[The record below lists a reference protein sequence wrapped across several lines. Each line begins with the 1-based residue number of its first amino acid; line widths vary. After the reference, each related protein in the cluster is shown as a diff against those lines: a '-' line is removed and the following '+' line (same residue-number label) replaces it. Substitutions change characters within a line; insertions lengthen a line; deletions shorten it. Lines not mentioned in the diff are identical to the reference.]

1 MADPFP
7 VDAPPALPVDTFL
20 GSKALRRVLAAFTY
34 RDFRVQWFGACTS
47 SIGTWTQSA
56 AQSWMILSLTKSPF
70 YLGLDPFLQQL
81 PIMLFTLIG
90 GVLADRR
97 DRRRTLLMSQYI
109 QMATAAALGLLVV
122 FDVVKIWHILALSF
136 CTGLAQAFGGPAYQS
151 LIPSLVDKK
160 DLPNAIALNSIQFNV
175 ARGVGPLV
183 FAATLAICASWG
195 LSDPQ
200 AMAVCFFLNAISF
213 LVVIYTLLSLRV
225 KHIPSVA
232 VTRMRDELRGG
243 LAYVRNHGSL
253 VSLIVF
259 AAMTTFLGF
268 AVLTLLPI
276 FAERVFH
283 GGAGTYSQLMIA
295 SGAGAVF
302 GALVI
307 AWLGQFKRM
316 GRTALF
322 MQATY
327 GLLIV
332 AFAASQYLWLSLVL
346 LFLIGAT
353 QMMVF
358 SSATSLVQLIAPNEM
373 RGRVVSIYMLAFRGG
388 MPIGSLVS
396 GYLATFIAPPL
407 VIALNGGLLIV
418 IAGYFLARSHGIRD
432 L

>member
-1 MADPFP
+1 M
-7 VDAPPALPVDTFL
+7 
-20 GSKALRRVLAAFTY
+20 LAAFTY
-34 RDFRVQWFGACTS
+34 RDFRVQWFGACMS

-70 YLGLDPFLQQL
+70 FLGLDPFLQQL

-97 DRRRTLLMSQYI
+97 DRRRTLLASQYI
-109 QMATAAALGLLVV
+109 QMSAAAVLGLLVI
-122 FDVVKIWHILALSF
+122 FDVVQIWHILALSF

-175 ARGVGPLV
+175 ARGIGPLV
-183 FAATLAICASWG
+183 FAVTLAISASWG
-195 LSDPQ
+195 FTDPQ
-200 AMAVCFFLNAISF
+200 AMAVCFLLNAVSF
-213 LVVIYTLLSLRV
+213 LVVIYTLLALRV

-232 VTRMRDELRGG
+232 TTRMRDELRGG
-243 LAYVRNHGSL
+243 LIYVRNHGSL
-253 VSLIVF
+253 VGLIVF

-268 AVLTLLPI
+268 AVLTLLPL

-295 SGAGAVF
+295 SGAGAVA

-316 GRTALF
+316 GRTALL
-322 MQATY
+322 MQLTY

-332 AFAASQYLWLSLVL
+332 AFAASRHLWLSLIV
-346 LFLIGAT
+346 LFLIGAA

-358 SSATSLVQLIAPNEM
+358 SSATSLVQLIAPNDM
-373 RGRVVSIYMLAFRGG
+373 RGRVMSIYMLAFRGG
-388 MPIGSLVS
+388 MPLGSLVS
-396 GYLATFIAPPL
+396 GYMATLISPPL
-407 VIALNGGLLIV
+407 VIGINGALLIMV
-418 IAGYFLARSHGIRD
+418 AAYFLARGHGIRN